1 MRVRIYLDSNVFIDA
16 FENDD
21 LLVTRGRLVLDHV
34 RAGGAVGVI
43 SELVVAELLTKPME
57 TGDSELRDAYE
68 ALFESSSMIEAFPID
83 RRVLVQ
89 AASLRATVKSMRMP
103 DAIHVATA
111 ELQNCRAFV
120 TADSRLAIPDGMRAI
135 NLNASTLDEL
145 RALT

>member
-68 ALFESSSMIEAFPID
+68 ALFESSSMIETFPID

-111 ELQNCRAFV
+111 KLQNCGAFV
-120 TADSRLAIPDGMRAI
+120 TADRRLAIPDGMRAI